1 VCRDSKDGESVVK
14 FTLVAQ
20 EHNKGRDG
28 KKDPQTGECDKL
40 RTPFKLQLQVPSN
53 NQVSLRYKLAVE
65 PTVEGSHYKTPAEET
80 EDGARVKNADE
91 VVFEGYWTDIGPDTN
106 ALEVPNL
113 QMDQGAAV
121 LMSQWDE
128 TVDSVSMKPIPAR
141 SEAENEVRAAKHR
154 FRQLLEEA
162 CDPLWTPATWFPEGL
177 PPGVSELLP
186 QGLPDSIVA
195 DQTTE

>member
-80 EDGARVKNADE
+80 EGGTRVKNADE
-91 VVFEGYWTDIGPDTN
+91 VVFEEGWTEIGPNTN
-106 ALEVPNL
+106 ACEVPNL
-113 QMDQGAAV
+113 QMDEGAAV
-121 LMSQWDE
+121 LMSQWDD
-128 TVDSVSMKPIPAR
+128 TVDSVAMLQRYRQPQQHP
-141 SEAENEVRAAKHR
+141 EEVEAAKHR
-154 FRQLLEEA
+154 FRQLLMEA
-162 CDPLWTPATWFPEGL
+162 CNALWTPATWWPKEF
-177 PPGVSELLP
+177 PPGASEFLP
-186 QGLPDSIVA
+186 KGLPDCFS
-195 DQTTE
+195 TGK